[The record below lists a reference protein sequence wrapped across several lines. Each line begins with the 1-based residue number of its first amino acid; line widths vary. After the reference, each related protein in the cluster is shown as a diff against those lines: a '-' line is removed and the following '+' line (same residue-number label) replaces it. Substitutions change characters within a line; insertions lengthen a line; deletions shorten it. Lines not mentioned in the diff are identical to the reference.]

1 VNFVEIMPPWVRI
14 MFIPFFLFSLMF
26 WIWFLRKMYVHSW
39 KKRMLKLESDKAV
52 DRILLKIIKLL
63 NVVNLNR
70 NLHETPLQYGQRI
83 YKESGIDILGFVEV
97 FNKSK
102 YAKIKPSVE
111 DVKLGYL
118 FMGYCDL
125 RKRTSEMV

>member
-1 VNFVEIMPPWVRI
+1 MVFKENVC
-14 MFIPFFLFSLMF
+14 SL
-26 WIWFLRKMYVHSW
+26 LEE
-39 KKRMLKLESDKAV
+39 RMLKLESDKAV

-97 FNKSK
+97 FNKSNMQK
-102 YAKIKPSVE
+102 
-111 DVKLGYL
+111 
-118 FMGYCDL
+118 
-125 RKRTSEMV
+125 